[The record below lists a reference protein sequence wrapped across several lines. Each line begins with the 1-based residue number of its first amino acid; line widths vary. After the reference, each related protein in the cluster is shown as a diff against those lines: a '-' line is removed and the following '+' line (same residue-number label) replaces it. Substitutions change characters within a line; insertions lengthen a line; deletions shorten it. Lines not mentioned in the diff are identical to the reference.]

1 MVQASARRRAKVVA
15 ASERDGARRLIKAQ
29 ALARARLGTA
39 EYQAKRRAAAT
50 LQAGARRRRIVS
62 MTNEVMAAA
71 HMLRVGNVFIKFSQ
85 NGPPHDRWVWI
96 SPNMTELAWA
106 DPERKKKGTSSRTP

>member
-1 MVQASARRRAKVVA
+1 
-15 ASERDGARRLIKAQ
+15 
-29 ALARARLGTA
+29 
-39 EYQAKRRAAAT
+39 
-50 LQAGARRRRIVS
+50 

-106 DPERKKKGTSSRTP
+106 DPERKKKGNLKSDAVMKLSEVSAVVQGVKSELLKHEKEKV